1 MIAVVNIDGRQ
12 LKVEKNQEFYIDR
25 ISGKKGDKLVLD
37 AVSLLQNG
45 DKITIGA
52 PIIDGAN
59 VTVSIL
65 EHIKDKKIIVFKKK
79 RRKGYKIKNGHRQML
94 TKIKIDDISLSK
106 KKKSAKKEEVDT
118 KKTTAKK
125 TTAKKTT
132 AKKTTTKKTTTKK
145 TTAKKTTA
153 KKTTKK

>member
-45 DKITIGA
+45 DKITIGS

-79 RRKGYKIKNGHRQML
+79 RRKGYKVKNGHRQML
-94 TKIKIDDISLSK
+94 TKIKIDEISVSK
-106 KKKSAKKEEVDT
+106 KKKSVKTEEVDT
-118 KKTTAKK
+118 STKTAKKTPAKKTTAKKTPAKK

-132 AKKTTTKKTTTKK
+132 AKK
-145 TTAKKTTA
+145 APA

>member
-45 DKITIGA
+45 DKITIGS

-132 AKKTTTKKTTTKK
+132 AKKTTAKK

>member
-79 RRKGYKIKNGHRQML
+79 RRKGYKVKNGHRQML
-94 TKIKIDDISLSK
+94 TKIKIDDISISK

-118 KKTTAKK
+118 STTTAKKAPAKK
-125 TTAKKTT
+125 TTAKKTPV
-132 AKKTTTKKTTTKK
+132 KK
-145 TTAKKTTA
+145 TTAKKTPA
-153 KKTTKK
+153 KKTPAKKTIKK